1 MMGRLS
7 ETSVHPSTPR
17 QSSPSGRTSTFAAL
31 RIAPYRRLFL
41 SGLLGF
47 LAVQSQMIARGWLA
61 LELTGSNSGLGG
73 VFLAFGIPMLIATPW
88 GGVAADRLSKR
99 AVLAAS
105 QFALAASAAWI
116 GAAVAF
122 DFIEYWMLLAASA
135 IQAVAFSFLGPARMA
150 FTGELV
156 GRETLPNA
164 IVLGQ
169 MSMNGTRIF
178 GPSLAGV
185 LIGVAW
191 VGMAGVYFIT
201 AALSLLALVVV
212 LFLPPGRPNPD
223 RPARSPGQELVDGLR
238 HVRANPP
245 VLLLVVISFVVVMA
259 AFPYIAFLP
268 SVADGLF
275 DVGPSGYG
283 VMSAV
288 SAVGALAASLFIAG
302 RAGGPTV
309 WRLQAGAG
317 VGFAV
322 FVGLLGIS
330 PSYGAALAA
339 VFLIG
344 ASASAFQS
352 LNNSL
357 VLSLS
362 DFEYHGRIQ
371 SLMMLSFSG
380 FGMAALPLG
389 VLADAVGLRTT
400 LVGMGAVA
408 AVAMLVMLLVR
419 RRQRAVETAVL
430 G

>member
-1 MMGRLS
+1 MS
-7 ETSVHPSTPR
+7 EASVNPSAPR
-17 QSSPSGRTSTFAAL
+17 QSLAGGRTATFAAL
-31 RIAPYRRLFL
+31 RIPLYRRLFL
-41 SGLLGF
+41 SGFLGF

-88 GGVAADRLSKR
+88 GGVVADRVSKR
-99 AVLAAS
+99 AVLAGS
-105 QFALAASAAWI
+105 QLALAASGAWI

-122 DFIEYWMLLAASA
+122 DFIEYWMLLGASA
-135 IQAVAFSFLGPARMA
+135 IQAVAFSFLGPARVA

-164 IVLGQ
+164 IVLAQ
-169 MSMNGTRIF
+169 VSMNGTRIL
-178 GPSLAGV
+178 GPSVAGV

-212 LFLPPGRPNPD
+212 LFLPPGRPSRD
-223 RPARSPGQELVDGLR
+223 RPSRSPGQELVDGLR
-238 HVRANPP
+238 HVRANPQ

-268 SVADGLF
+268 SVADGMF
-275 DVGPSGYG
+275 GVGPGGYG

-288 SAVGALAASLFIAG
+288 SAVGALAASLLIAG

-309 WRLQAGAG
+309 WRIQALSGA
-317 VGFAV
+317 GFAV
-322 FVGLLGIS
+322 FVGLLGVT
-330 PSYGAALAA
+330 PTFGLALVV

-344 ASASAFQS
+344 ASASAFQA

-371 SLMMLSFSG
+371 SLMLLSFSG
-380 FGMAALPLG
+380 FGIAALPLG

-400 LVGMGAVA
+400 LVGMGAFA
-408 AVAMLVMLLVR
+408 GLAVLAMALVR
-419 RRQRAVETAVL
+419 RRQRAVEAAAL